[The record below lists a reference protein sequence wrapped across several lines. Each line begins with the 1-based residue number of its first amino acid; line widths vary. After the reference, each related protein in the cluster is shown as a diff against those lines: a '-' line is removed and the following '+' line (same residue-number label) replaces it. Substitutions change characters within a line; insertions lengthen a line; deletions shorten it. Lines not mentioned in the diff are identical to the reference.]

1 MRLDNLRVLCELSE
15 LYCVEGAEQSVEL
28 RSFLVFDASLFAVT
42 TRGPP

>member
-28 RSFLVFDASLFAVT
+28 RSCLVFDALFL
-42 TRGPP
+42 